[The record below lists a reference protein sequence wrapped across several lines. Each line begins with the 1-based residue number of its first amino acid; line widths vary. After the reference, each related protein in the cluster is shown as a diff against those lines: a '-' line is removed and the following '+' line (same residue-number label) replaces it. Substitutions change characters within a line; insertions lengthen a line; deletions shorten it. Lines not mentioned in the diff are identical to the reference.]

1 MKRGLCLPLC
11 GVLLLVLGGCSGAKN
26 IKQEMACSEG
36 LEIANRE
43 LDQARIDN
51 LSDTVALTKAAS
63 LLTAAAIQKQ
73 FEKYPNCID
82 KVERARHYIRRAS
95 GK

>member
-1 MKRGLCLPLC
+1 MKRVLFLSLC
-11 GVLLLVLGGCSGAKN
+11 GALLLVVTGCSGARN

-43 LDQARIDN
+43 LEQAKIN
-51 LSDTVALTKAAS
+51 NFSDTVALTKASS

-73 FEKYPNCID
+73 FEKYPNCIN
-82 KVERARHYIRRAS
+82 KVERARYYIRRAS